1 MIVCKHCNESAIVKN
16 GIVRGKQR
24 YRCKDC
30 GCNFVGGDG
39 RKKPNA
45 AVRRAFAVIFYALGK
60 GSYGFIAKLLG
71 VTPTAVL
78 KWVRQEA
85 AGLPDPEVPGTI
97 REMEFDE
104 MWHFIGSKKPNSDP
118 SIPSGTQG
126 RWIVLQGELSPGLQ
140 VVVMLQPSNGFT
152 TK

>member
-1 MIVCKHCNESAIVKN
+1 
-16 GIVRGKQR
+16 
-24 YRCKDC
+24 
-30 GCNFVGGDG
+30 
-39 RKKPNA
+39 
-45 AVRRAFAVIFYALGK
+45 
-60 GSYGFIAKLLG
+60 
-71 VTPTAVL
+71 L

-85 AGLPDPEVPGTI
+85 AGSEPEVPGTI